1 MNCTASE
8 IRRELI
14 EPTVEIVLDNGSVPG
29 LVDELLRDKASLVAI
44 STNRK
49 KAPFQFYNMN
59 KIIDNLAIY
68 NYRVFK
74 TFRRTLHNPLS
85 I

>member
-14 EPTVEIVLDNGSVPG
+14 EPTVEIVFDNGSVPG
-29 LVDELLRDKASLVAI
+29 LMNELLRDKASLVAI

-49 KAPFQFYNMN
+49 NAPFQFYDMN
-59 KIIDNLAIY
+59 KIIDNLTIY

-74 TFRRTLHNPLS
+74 TFRRTLHNPPT